1 MSEEREIPSASSIS
15 DPLENRENPT
25 SIKDQQKR
33 LSRAER
39 RKALDLRLLTKEEL
53 ALKEEK
59 TSEKTLS
66 FGYKLSQVGHGIFT
80 KWWFW
85 VGIIL
90 IVPGGLGFIAIASLF
105 QLSAQP
111 NCPNIFWP
119 TASAADRLYCAEVM
133 AQKQTVEDLLKA
145 IDLVDSL
152 PKNHPLRKEIN
163 RQVAKWSEDIIK
175 LGNAAFQGGN
185 LPGAIEIIQKIP
197 SNVSAYSQVENQ
209 VKKWESIWN
218 KADKIYQTAEEF
230 LAQEEWNKAF
240 RQATLLLDIE
250 NTYWETIKYEE
261 ITKAIQTSRIDGNK
275 LNKAKSMAA
284 AGGLDNLLAAI
295 KLASTIA
302 PNSYLAA
309 RVQKSMTEFGNKII
323 ELAEVKLKAGEWQE
337 AIDIVNKIPE
347 NAKLK
352 EEVKDFTE
360 LGGAAAQI
368 TVGTVDG
375 LEKAIKV
382 AKKIKSDRPLYNK
395 VQEFITRWQQEIADI
410 KTLESASQLSIKGGV
425 NNLKVAIIQLQTI
438 PQSNPRWPEAK
449 KEIQRLSNQVELIE
463 DTPILAQADQLAIPG
478 DTISLE
484 MAISEARKISS
495 GRNLYQQAQDKI
507 KIWTELS
514 QRFRD
519 QPYLDQAQQLA
530 NDGNFESAIAAA
542 SKIQP
547 GRILYNQAQSNIRK
561 WESQLQA
568 EESLQSARQA
578 AQGGS
583 VEALETAIMLA
594 NQVSESSALRS
605 QANEAISDW
614 SRQIFTI
621 AQDQSGSDLP
631 TAIEILRKIPPG
643 TPLYEQARSQIQ
655 TWEEYLSPPSVEPEE
670 PIEKNT
676 QPKFP
681 L

>member
-1 MSEEREIPSASSIS
+1 MSEEREIPSASSTS

-25 SIKDQQKR
+25 SIKDRQKR

-59 TSEKTLS
+59 TPEKTLS
-66 FGYKLSQVGHGIFT
+66 FGYKLSQIGHGIFT

-90 IVPGGLGFIAIASLF
+90 IVSGGLGFMAIASLF

-119 TASAADRLYCAEVM
+119 TATAADRLYCAEVM

-197 SNVSAYSQVENQ
+197 RNVSAYSQVENQ

-218 KADKIYQTAEEF
+218 KADQIYQKAEEY
-230 LAQEEWNKAF
+230 LAEEEWNKAF

-261 ITKAIQTSRIDGNK
+261 ISKAIQTSRIDGNK

-284 AGGLDNLLAAI
+284 EGELDNLLAAI

-302 PNSYLAA
+302 PNSYLASI
-309 RVQKSMTEFGNKII
+309 VQKSITEFGNKII
-323 ELAEVKLKAGEWQE
+323 ELAEEKLKAGEWQQ

-395 VQEFITRWQQEIADI
+395 VQEFITRWQQEIADL
-410 KTLESASQLSIKGGV
+410 KTLESASQLSSKGGV

-438 PQSNPRWPEAK
+438 PQSNSRWPEAK

-463 DTPILAQADQLAIPG
+463 DTPILARADQLAIPG
-478 DTISLE
+478 DTVSLE

-561 WESQLQA
+561 WQSQLQA

-614 SRQIFTI
+614 SRQIFAI

-643 TPLYEQARSQIQ
+643 TPLYEQARSQIK

-670 PIEKNT
+670 PIDQNT

>member
-1 MSEEREIPSASSIS
+1 MSEEREIPGEWSIS
-15 DPLENRENPT
+15 DPLEKRENAPSVT
-25 SIKDQQKR
+25 NQPRR

-39 RKALDLRLLTKEEL
+39 RKALDLRLLTEEEL
-53 ALKEEK
+53 TLKQEPSPEK
-59 TSEKTLS
+59 SLS
-66 FGYKLSQVGHGIFT
+66 FGYKLWQVGQGIFT
-80 KWWFW
+80 TWWFW
-85 VGIIL
+85 VGV
-90 IVPGGLGFIAIASLF
+90 IVTIPGSVAFMAITSLF
-105 QLSAQP
+105 HLSAQP
-111 NCPNIFWP
+111 NCASIFWP

-133 AQKQTVEDLLKA
+133 AQKQTGDDLLAA
-145 IDLVDSL
+145 IDLVNSL

-163 RQVAKWSEDIIK
+163 RQIAKWSENIFK
-175 LGNAAFQGGN
+175 LGDAAFQGGN
-185 LPGAIEIIQKIP
+185 LPEAIDIARKLP
-197 SNVSAYSQVENQ
+197 SNVPAYSQVESRIE
-209 VKKWESIWN
+209 KWQYVWN
-218 KADKIYQTAEEF
+218 KAEQIYHQTEEY

-240 RQATLLLDIE
+240 RQATLLLDIK

-261 ITKAIQTSRIDGNK
+261 ITRAIQTSRIDGNK
-275 LNKAKSMAA
+275 LSKVRSMAA
-284 AGGLDNLLAAI
+284 AGGLDNLLGAI
-295 KLASTIA
+295 KLASTIS
-302 PNSYLAA
+302 PNSYLAE
-309 RVQKSMTEFGNKII
+309 RTQKSMTEFGKKII
-323 ELAEVKLKAGEWQE
+323 DLAEVQLKAGEWQQ

-368 TVGTVDG
+368 VGTVDG

-410 KTLESASQLSIKGGV
+410 KTLESASQLSSKGGV
-425 NNLKVAIIQLQTI
+425 NNLRVAIAQLQTI
-438 PQSNPRWPEAK
+438 PQFNPRWPEAN
-449 KEIQRLSNQVELIE
+449 KEINRLSNQVELIE
-463 DTPILAQADQLAIPG
+463 DSPIMARADQLATPG
-478 DTISLE
+478 DPISLE
-484 MAISEARKISS
+484 MAIAEARKISS

-507 KIWTELS
+507 KIWTDLS

-519 QPYLDQAQQLA
+519 QPYLDQAKQLA

-547 GRILYNQAQSNIRK
+547 GRILYDEARSNIRK

-568 EESLQSARQA
+568 GENLQSARQA
-578 AQGGS
+578 AQGGT

-594 NQVSESSALRS
+594 NQVSESSSLRS

-614 SRQIFTI
+614 SRQIFAM
-621 AQDQSGSDLP
+621 AQDQSGSNLP
-631 TAIEILRKIPPG
+631 GAIAILRKIPPG

-655 TWEEYLSPPSVEPEE
+655 SWEEYLTPPSIEPEV
-670 PIEKNT
+670 PIQKNT
-676 QPKFP
+676 ERKFP